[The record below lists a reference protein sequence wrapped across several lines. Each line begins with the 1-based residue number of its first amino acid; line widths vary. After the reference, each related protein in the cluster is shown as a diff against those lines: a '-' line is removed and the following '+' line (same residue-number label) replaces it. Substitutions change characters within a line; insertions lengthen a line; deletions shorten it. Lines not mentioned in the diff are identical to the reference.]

1 MDSFDFD
8 INTNLS
14 PRYIE
19 LLNEV
24 MNIIEDLELKDDLPS
39 NNAKILMNF
48 ARKLNN
54 QLLTHIERSKL
65 ASDFQKAVDQV
76 LSFSDVPDQ
85 IISKCDFLKQKF
97 PEEFHN
103 ITYDFRNMKSFKYPA
118 LEDCKNALINLKNHG
133 QRNEVSPI
141 LNLVELRILHFNLFS
156 KVEGIQASISDMMI
170 KEMHRNDPNNLSK
183 ERFDDILKELQEAKE
198 DVTKFAN
205 KWKKAKNKYKSM
217 KELNERLNTNIS
229 LMRDDFDYRQK
240 VNLLEI
246 ERRDKELRQLRNIAH
261 DHTSKHHEMQSLKS
275 QNQVLHAQI
284 QALQTQIQGEK
295 ERYESLEAKY
305 KILFND
311 YERLAAK
318 IKKE

>member
-8 INTNLS
+8 INTSLS

-19 LLNEV
+19 LLNEI

-65 ASDFQKAVDQV
+65 ASDFQKAIDQV

-103 ITYDFRNMKSFKYPA
+103 ISYDFRNMKSFKYPA

-156 KVEGIQASISDMMI
+156 KVEGIQASISDMMV

-183 ERFDDILKELQEAKE
+183 ERFDDILKELQEAKQ
-198 DVTKFAN
+198 DVAKFAN
-205 KWKKAKNKYKSM
+205 KWKKAKDKYKSM

-229 LMRDDFDYRQK
+229 LMREDFDYRQK

-246 ERRDKELRQLRNIAH
+246 ERRDKELRQLRNVAH
-261 DHTSKHHEMQSLKS
+261 EHSQKHHELQSLKS

-284 QALQTQIQGEK
+284 QALQTQMQGEK

-305 KILFND
+305 RILFND

>member
-8 INTNLS
+8 VNSNLS

-19 LLNEV
+19 LLNEI
-24 MNIIEDLELKDDLPS
+24 MNIIDDLELKDDLPS
-39 NNAKILMNF
+39 SNAKILMNF

-85 IISKCDFLKQKF
+85 IISKCDFLKKKF

-103 ITYDFRNMKSFKYPA
+103 ISYDFRNLRSFKYPV

-133 QRNEVSPI
+133 QRDEAAPI
-141 LNLVELRILHFNLFS
+141 LNLVELRILHFNLFT
-156 KVEGIQASISDMMI
+156 KAEGIQASISEMMV
-170 KEMHRNDPNNLSK
+170 KESRRNDPNNLTK
-183 ERFDDILKELQEAKE
+183 ERFDDILKELQE
-198 DVTKFAN
+198 TKQEALKFSD
-205 KWKKAKNKYKSM
+205 KWKKAKSKYKTM
-217 KELNERLNTNIS
+217 KELNERLNANIS
-229 LMRDDFDYRQK
+229 LMRDDFEYRQK

-246 ERRDKELRQLRNIAH
+246 ERRDKELRQLRNVAH
-261 DHTSKHHEMQSLKS
+261 DHSQKHHEIQSLKS

-284 QALQTQIQGEK
+284 QSLQSQIQGEK

-305 KILFND
+305 RILFNEN
-311 YERLAAK
+311 ERLAAQL
-318 IKKE
+318 KKQ

>member
-8 INTNLS
+8 INSNLS

-19 LLNEV
+19 TLNKI
-24 MNIIEDLELKDDLPS
+24 MNIIDDLELKDDLPS
-39 NNAKILMNF
+39 NNAKTLMNF
-48 ARKLNN
+48 ARRLNN

-65 ASDFQKAVDQV
+65 ASDFQKLVDQV

-85 IISKCDFLKQKF
+85 IISKCDYISKKF

-103 ITYDFRNMKSFKYPA
+103 ISYDFRNLRSFKYPA

-133 QRNEVSPI
+133 QRNEVDPI
-141 LNLVELRILHFNLFS
+141 LKLLELRALHFNLFS
-156 KVEGIQASISDMMI
+156 NSEEILTSISEMMV
-170 KEMHRNDPNNLSK
+170 KEMRRNDPNNLSK
-183 ERFDDILKELQEAKE
+183 ERFDDIIKELQE
-198 DVTKFAN
+198 TKQEAIKFSN
-205 KWKKAKNKYKSM
+205 KWKKAKEKNKKM

-246 ERRDKELRQLRNIAH
+246 ERRDKELRQLRNVVH
-261 DHTSKHHEMQSLKS
+261 DYTMKQHEIQSVKS
-275 QNQVLHAQI
+275 QNQVLHTQI
-284 QALQTQIQGEK
+284 QALQSQVQGEK

-305 KILFND
+305 KILFNEN
-311 YERLAAK
+311 ERLKAQ
-318 IKKE
+318 INNQ